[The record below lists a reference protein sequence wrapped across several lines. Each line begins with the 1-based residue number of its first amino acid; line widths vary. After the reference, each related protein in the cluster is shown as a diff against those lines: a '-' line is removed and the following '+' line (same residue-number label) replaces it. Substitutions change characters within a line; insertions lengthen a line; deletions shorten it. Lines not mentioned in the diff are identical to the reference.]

1 MPPRKVKITVFF
13 TDNQVV
19 GESESTLL
27 TVKGVTQ
34 FNIILKMIQVEADY
48 AQVQIVGNASGGAI
62 LEISAQAEVNR
73 TSGGSNTILP
83 I

>member
-1 MPPRKVKITVFF
+1 
-13 TDNQVV
+13 
-19 GESESTLL
+19 
-27 TVKGVTQ
+27 
-34 FNIILKMIQVEADY
+34 MIQVEADY